1 MKFKVFFFLWM
12 CCSVLLAACGSD
24 DPLPKPEPPVEGGR
38 TVLIYLAADN
48 SLSSFAL
55 ADLEE
60 MKAGMAEVNNS
71 GVHLLVYI
79 DTKDAAPRLVELES
93 KNGTTVETTVKTY
106 DRNRNSA
113 GEAETSEVFQDVF
126 SNDAYRAASYGLI
139 YWSHGD
145 GWIPNPLPATRWI
158 GQDTGNGTHY
168 MNITDLVSILSDA
181 PHFDFILFD
190 ACFMQSIEVAYSLRS
205 FTDYYIGSPTEI
217 PGPGARYDVLVPA
230 LFANGE
236 VALNVAAAY
245 YDPYEEIYDDGKGI
259 SNTNWTGGVSVCILK
274 SSELE
279 SLANITKQVLQEN
292 ADNEELRSAVFDYDK
307 RSSSQGHVG
316 YYDWVQMMRHLT
328 DNSAF
333 TVWKQA
339 YDLAVPASCWK
350 TTPQNYS
357 AFAHMFSMEGTN
369 GVSHYIPA
377 SNKSAARNAYRSTEW
392 YQAAG
397 LSKLGW

>member
-1 MKFKVFFFLWM
+1 MKSKLLFFLWV
-12 CCSVLLAACGSD
+12 CCSVLLTACGND
-24 DPLPKPEPPVEGGR
+24 DPTPKPEPEPPVEGGR

-48 SLSSFAL
+48 TLARFSLE
-55 ADLEE
+55 DLKE
-60 MKAGMAEVNNS
+60 MKTGMASVNNS

-79 DTKDAAPRLVELES
+79 DTGSSPRLIELENN
-93 KNGTTVETTVKTY
+93 NGTVVEKTIKTY
-106 DRNRNSA
+106 DEKRNSV
-113 GEAETSEVFQDVF
+113 GKAETSEVFHDVF
-126 SNDAYRAASYGLI
+126 SNDTYKAESYGLI

-145 GWIPNPLPATRWI
+145 GWIPNPLPSTRWI

-190 ACFMQSIEVAYSLRS
+190 ACFMQSVEVAYALRS

-230 LFANGE
+230 LFADGG
-236 VALNVAAAY
+236 VAFNVAAAY
-245 YDPYEEIYDDGKGI
+245 YAPYEEIYDGGKGI
-259 SNTNWTGGVSVCILK
+259 SNTNWTGGVSVCVMK

-279 SLANITKQVLQEN
+279 PLANITKQVLPEN
-292 ADNEELRSAVFDYDK
+292 ADNQELLSTVFDYDK
-307 RSSSQGHVG
+307 RSSGEGHVG
-316 YYDWVQMMRHLT
+316 YYDMERMMQSLL

-333 TVWKQA
+333 IAWKQV
-339 YDLAVPASCWK
+339 YDLAVPYWK
-350 TTPQNYS
+350 TTLQNYS
-357 AFAHMFSMEGTN
+357 AFARMFSMEGTN

-377 SNKSAARNAYRSTEW
+377 SNKPAARAAYHSTEW
-392 YQAAG
+392 YEAAG